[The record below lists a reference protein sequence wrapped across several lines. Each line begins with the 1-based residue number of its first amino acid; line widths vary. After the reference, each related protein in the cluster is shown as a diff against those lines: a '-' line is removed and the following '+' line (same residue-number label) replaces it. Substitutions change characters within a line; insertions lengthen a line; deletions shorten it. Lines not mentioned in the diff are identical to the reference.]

1 MLERVVPVED
11 KDVSTVLEKS
21 LTKQGMT
28 IRTGAGVE
36 DLKAT
41 ASSVTA
47 KIKDKSGK
55 VADHEFTHCIV
66 AIGIVPNTENI
77 GIEKLAD
84 TDRGFIKLDTSG
96 RTKRSEESRVGK
108 GCASPCRSRRRPA
121 N

>member
-11 KDVSTVLEKS
+11 KDVSTFLEKS

-28 IRTGAGVE
+28 ILTGAGVE

-55 VADHEFTHCIV
+55 VADHEFPHCIV

-77 GIEKLAD
+77 GIEKP
-84 TDRGFIKLDTSG
+84 TDLNRGFTPIEPYDRNKPTRLRAPG
-96 RTKRSEESRVGK
+96 
-108 GCASPCRSRRRPA
+108 
-121 N
+121 